1 MKSDSYPSL
10 MLGAIA
16 LICFALCSVGN
27 ATDTVKVW
35 YGNCDGSPIW
45 AAAGYPT
52 RVDVWM
58 QTGRSL
64 NVSEL
69 HLCLGVLDEYIAGL
83 ILHADSVEDCVYTNW
98 DCAVMISDNY
108 HTPPNIPGWS
118 SQSFIGK
125 ADTGGYPNIPIN
137 TSYPKRVLTFYL
149 LPENNPDLIGD
160 TIACL
165 GVGQNPTLGTSW
177 ASDTAGPLPLI
188 EYYSPLN
195 FAIEPETCN
204 YVFETDSLRLFG
216 VVTFLVRYFKGI
228 PLHLPPE
235 AYCTHPALPGDHR
248 LLALYDYNGN
258 CEVNG
263 ADVLFLVGYLKGIH
277 CRFYDCPLTPYR
289 IIYQRQIFRKLDMA
303 GSWKKSGRLLYE
315 K

>member
-1 MKSDSYPSL
+1 MKVNSYPSL

-16 LICFALCSVGN
+16 LIFFAFCSIGN

-45 AAAGYPT
+45 AFPGYPT

-83 ILHADSVEDCVYTNW
+83 ILHADSVEDCIYTNW
-98 DCAVMISDNY
+98 DSAVMISDNY
-108 HTPPNIPGWS
+108 HTPPNNPGWS
-118 SQSFIGK
+118 SQSFIGL
-125 ADTGGYPNIPIN
+125 ADTGGYSNIPIN

-149 LPENNPDLIGD
+149 LPQNNPDLIGD

-177 ASDTAGPLPLI
+177 ASGGTGILPLN
-188 EYYSPLN
+188 ENYSPLN
-195 FAIEPETCN
+195 FVPVPETCVYMIDGRFLYN
-204 YVFETDSLRLFG
+204 YLSIMIYALKGRWMLP
-216 VVTFLVRYFKGI
+216 YFDI
-228 PLHLPPE
+228 
-235 AYCTHPALPGDHR
+235 YCSHPSLPGNHLIR
-248 LLALYDYNGN
+248 AIFDYNGD
-258 CEVNG
+258 CRFSG
-263 ADVLFLVGYLKGIH
+263 ADVAYFAGYLKGKA
-277 CRFYDCPLTPYR
+277 CKLYDCPLTPYKV
-289 IIYQRQIFRKLDMA
+289 YYF
-303 GSWKKSGRLLYE
+303 
-315 K
+315 